1 MEVQNL
7 GDRFWHVSSDGAD
20 MLNRFS
26 GVAALARA
34 KQRRE
39 AAVAAQ
45 TERMTAEKAA
55 IAKAHEDA
63 KAQGLVEKTAGES
76 VRLQDDGD

>member
-1 MEVQNL
+1 METAIL
-7 GDRFWHVSSDGAD
+7 APRTEPT
-20 MLNRFS
+20 MS

-45 TERMTAEKAA
+45 AERMTAEKAA
-55 IAKAHEDA
+55 IAKAHEEA
-63 KAQGLVEKTAGES
+63 KEHGLIEKTAG
-76 VRLQDDGD
+76 

>member
-1 MEVQNL
+1 MVRVFVAMLRL
-7 GDRFWHVSSDGAD
+7 G
-20 MLNRFS
+20 

-55 IAKAHEDA
+55 VAKAHERA
-63 KAQGLVEKTAGES
+63 KEHVNSSL
-76 VRLQDDGD
+76 